1 MNESH
6 PLDRLST
13 KSAQVYAKATGTLL
27 LVSIVA
33 GGFGEFFVPNQLI
46 VSGDATAT
54 AQNIIASRSL
64 FRLGFASYLVEALC
78 DVALSLCFYVLL
90 KPVHKELALLA
101 AFFGLVSTAVFACA
115 ELFYFAASVILDSAD
130 YLKTF
135 SQDQVHSLAMLSV
148 RLYGNGAGVFMAF
161 YGLAAILRGILIFR
175 SRYLPRFLGVL
186 LLLGGVGFIV
196 RNFVLLLAPQHV
208 SDWLLLP
215 TPIAM
220 VTLTLWLL
228 IKGIDVAKWREGV

>member
-6 PLDRLST
+6 PLDPMSA

-33 GGFGEFFVPNQLI
+33 GAFGEFYAPNQLI

-54 AQNIIASRSL
+54 AQNIISSRSL

-90 KPVHKELALLA
+90 KPVHKALALLA

-135 SQDQVHSLAMLSV
+135 SQDQVNGLAMLSV
-148 RLYGNGAGVFMAF
+148 RLYGSGAGIFMAF

-186 LLLGGVGFIV
+186 LLLGGAGFVV
-196 RNFVLLLAPQHV
+196 RNFVLLLAPRHA

-220 VTLTLWLL
+220 LTLTLWLL
-228 IKGIDVAKWREGV
+228 IKGIDVAKWRAGA